1 MLIMCYIG
9 TYKKM
14 FITDSAL
21 TKGYNN
27 NNNNTFWTF
36 VWMCR
41 SDTQDHST
49 NKELNKMRKYT
60 ITVKLDIENKI
71 ILIIKNC

>member
-1 MLIMCYIG
+1 
-9 TYKKM
+9 M

-27 NNNNTFWTF
+27 NNNTNNTFWTF

-49 NKELNKMRKYT
+49 KNSIKWGNT
-60 ITVKLDIENKI
+60 QFTVKLDIENKI

>member
-27 NNNNTFWTF
+27 NNNTNNTF
-36 VWMCR
+36 
-41 SDTQDHST
+41 
-49 NKELNKMRKYT
+49 
-60 ITVKLDIENKI
+60 
-71 ILIIKNC
+71 